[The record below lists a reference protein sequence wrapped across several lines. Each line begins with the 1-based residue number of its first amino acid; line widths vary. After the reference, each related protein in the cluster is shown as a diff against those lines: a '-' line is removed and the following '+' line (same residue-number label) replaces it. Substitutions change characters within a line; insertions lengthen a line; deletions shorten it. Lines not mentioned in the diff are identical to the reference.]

1 MRFRLF
7 FCRVFFFF
15 SKSALS
21 LSLSL
26 SLSRCARALSDRLR
40 RVLSARNRMEEDD
53 LDDLD
58 DEFRVDSDDDDDDRE
73 MGFAEE
79 EYDDDT
85 EETEREKN
93 EEKKDEEKAEE
104 EGKEKV
110 NQMDAE
116 VTRRQR
122 AATQTSIRDEPM
134 KPRQL
139 QITLDKVAQSEGY
152 TATAANTNATKRNV
166 LPPTPANTPAEMVV
180 EDVATKEQTN
190 FLLKQRSMLPST
202 MTSPSKKKH
211 RCDDGTENAITTK
224 TTRVQDLP
232 TTTATTSRTNVK
244 EQNTDKTS
252 NPSLPVA
259 APVETN
265 INTDSMKDEELNA
278 VDAIDLTSRL
288 ERLLDEAK
296 ELNNRSTSAALN
308 LTVTS
313 CEYHFVVNPASMEQI
328 KRYKKQAEE
337 ILAQEEL
344 RKTRASAMAP
354 K

>member
-1 MRFRLF
+1 M
-7 FCRVFFFF
+7 
-15 SKSALS
+15 
-21 LSLSL
+21 
-26 SLSRCARALSDRLR
+26 R

-79 EYDDDT
+79 EDDNDT

-110 NQMDAE
+110 NQTDAE
-116 VTRRQR
+116 VARRQR
-122 AATQTSIRDEPM
+122 AATQTSSRDEPI

-152 TATAANTNATKRNV
+152 TATANPNATKRNV
-166 LPPTPANTPAEMVV
+166 LPPTPANTPSEMVV
-180 EDVATKEQTN
+180 EDVTTKEQTN
-190 FLLKQRSMLPST
+190 LLLKQRSMLPST

-252 NPSLPVA
+252 NPSPPVA

-265 INTDSMKDEELNA
+265 INTDSMKGEELNA

-313 CEYHFVVNPASMEQI
+313 CEYHFVVNPASMEQT

>member
-7 FCRVFFFF
+7 FCRVFFF

-21 LSLSL
+21 LSLCSL

-116 VTRRQR
+116 VARRQR

-244 EQNTDKTS
+244 EQNTDKRS

>member
-1 MRFRLF
+1 
-7 FCRVFFFF
+7 
-15 SKSALS
+15 
-21 LSLSL
+21 
-26 SLSRCARALSDRLR
+26 
-40 RVLSARNRMEEDD
+40 
-53 LDDLD
+53 
-58 DEFRVDSDDDDDDRE
+58 
-73 MGFAEE
+73 
-79 EYDDDT
+79 
-85 EETEREKN
+85 
-93 EEKKDEEKAEE
+93 
-104 EGKEKV
+104 
-110 NQMDAE
+110 
-116 VTRRQR
+116 
-122 AATQTSIRDEPM
+122 
-134 KPRQL
+134 
-139 QITLDKVAQSEGY
+139 
-152 TATAANTNATKRNV
+152 
-166 LPPTPANTPAEMVV
+166 
-180 EDVATKEQTN
+180 
-190 FLLKQRSMLPST
+190 MLPST

-265 INTDSMKDEELNA
+265 INTDSMKGEELNA